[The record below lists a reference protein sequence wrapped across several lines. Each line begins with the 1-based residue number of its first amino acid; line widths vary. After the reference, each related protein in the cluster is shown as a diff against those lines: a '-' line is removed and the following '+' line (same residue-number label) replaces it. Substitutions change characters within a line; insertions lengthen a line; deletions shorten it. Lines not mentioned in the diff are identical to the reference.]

1 MKNLFTN
8 SQLTGFYIFSNK
20 SNWKTILTYLEN
32 VLGRNQFFF
41 FFDSERG
48 HHLKIFRETFDAQQ
62 IDLIKHF
69 LEILPKSNPTLIED
83 PLFKNVPQNTLL
95 LLQYIPQSSN
105 ISYPEL
111 LSSEYCINFCQQLST
126 IIIDALHYND
136 FFIEEKNRINFA
148 IQLIFMALVKANKE
162 KIKLELEKTLVYNPH
177 SLSSDSPLVSFYQ
190 NVQGI
195 ESEEE
200 IEHWVVEW
208 LIIAAEFLN
217 QTSLQ
222 TLVDIVCLLLE
233 IRGFSTQLLLTAQA
247 VLKK

>member
-62 IDLIKHF
+62 IDLIKQF
-69 LEILPKSNPTLIED
+69 LATLPQSNATFIED

-95 LLQYIPQSSN
+95 LLQHIPQSSN
-105 ISYPEL
+105 ISYSEL
-111 LSSEYCINFCQQLST
+111 LSSEHYINFCQQLSA
-126 IIIDALHYND
+126 IIIDALNYND

-148 IQLIFMALVKANKE
+148 IQLIFMALVKTNKD
-162 KIKLELEKTLVYNPH
+162 KIKLELEKTLGQSTQ
-177 SLSSDSPLVSFYQ
+177 SLSSDSPLVNFYQ

-195 ESEEE
+195 ESEEK
-200 IEHWVVEW
+200 IEQWVVEW
-208 LIIAAEFLN
+208 LVIAAEFLN

-222 TLVDIVCLLLE
+222 TLVDIICVLLE

-247 VLKK
+247 VSKS

>member
-48 HHLKIFRETFDAQQ
+48 HHLKIFRETFNAQQ
-62 IDLIKHF
+62 IDLIKQF
-69 LEILPKSNPTLIED
+69 LATLPQSDTTLIED

-95 LLQYIPQSSN
+95 LLQHIPQSSN

-111 LSSEYCINFCQQLST
+111 LPSEHYINFCQQLSA

-148 IQLIFMALVKANKE
+148 IQLIFMALVKANKD
-162 KIKLELEKTLVYNPH
+162 KIKLELEKTLGQSTQ
-177 SLSSDSPLVSFYQ
+177 SLSSDSPLVNFYQ

-195 ESEEE
+195 ESEEK
-200 IEHWVVEW
+200 IEQWVVEW
-208 LIIAAEFLN
+208 LVIAAEFLN

-222 TLVDIVCLLLE
+222 TLVDIVCVLLE